1 MRTPDYGLSADEQL
15 VFLNLLAG
23 VEISRSGVELE
34 GRKVLVI
41 GAARSGV
48 AAARFLAARGALV
61 VLNDR
66 KEFIDWPD
74 DALALKGDGGVV
86 KLLAGDAPSWLL
98 DQVSLVVIS
107 PGVPAASI
115 PVRYAERAGAE
126 VIGEVELAWRFLRGR
141 VVGITGTN
149 GKTTTTALVG
159 ELLKGSGLTVQV
171 GGNIGTPLVSLV
183 ETSREGGW
191 TVAELS
197 SYQLETI
204 REFRPTVAVVLNLM
218 PDHMDRYETFAD
230 YGAAKHR
237 IFRNQT
243 ETDVA
248 ILNADDPV
256 VSTWA
261 RGLNAH
267 VTLFSTSRELE
278 EGLFLRGRELVA
290 RASGRERVLLT
301 RDEMQLKGLHNVQ
314 NVLAAL
320 AAGLA
325 CGADPEAMRE
335 TVRGFAPVE
344 HRLERVAEVGG
355 VTFYN
360 DSKATNVDAAVKAV
374 EALSDEPG
382 RLVLILGGRGKN
394 APYAPLAP
402 LVERKAR
409 ALVLIG
415 EDADRIE
422 AELGGAADIIRAA
435 DMTDA
440 VRRAHEAAS
449 PGDAVLLAPA
459 CASFDMFTSYEHRGR
474 VFKDA
479 VASLKLRVSG
489 SDSGLE
495 TRNSQLET
503 LS

>member
-1 MRTPDYGLSADEQL
+1 M
-15 VFLNLLAG
+15 
-23 VEISRSGVELE
+23 ELD
-34 GRKVLVI
+34 GKKVLVI
-41 GAARSGV
+41 GAGRSGV
-48 AAARFLAARGALV
+48 ASARFLAARGALV

-66 KEFIDWPD
+66 KEFIDWTN
-74 DALALKGDGGVV
+74 DALALKGEGVV
-86 KLLAGDAPSWLL
+86 KLLAGDVPSWLL
-98 DQVSLVVIS
+98 DQIELVVVS
-107 PGVPAASI
+107 PGVPSKSI

-149 GKTTTTALVG
+149 GKTTTTTLVG
-159 ELLKGSGLTVQV
+159 ELLRDAGLPVQV

-183 ETSREGGW
+183 ESSREDGW

-218 PDHMDRYETFAD
+218 PDHMDRYETLAD

-243 ETDVA
+243 SADVA
-248 ILNADDPV
+248 VLNADDPV
-256 VSTWA
+256 VSGWA
-261 RGLNAH
+261 SGLEAH
-267 VTLFSTSRELE
+267 VTRFSTGRELD

-290 RASGRERVLLT
+290 RTWSGERVLMS
-301 RDEMQLKGLHNVQ
+301 RDEMQLKGVHNVQ

-325 CGADPEAMRE
+325 CGAGPDSMRE
-335 TVRGFAPVE
+335 TVRRFAPVE

-374 EALSDEPG
+374 EALAEEPG
-382 RLVLILGGRGKN
+382 RIVLILGGRGKN

-402 LVERKAR
+402 LIRRKAR
-409 ALVLIG
+409 ALLTLG
-415 EDADRIE
+415 EDAERIE
-422 AELGGAADIIRAA
+422 AELKEFAPTSRAS
-435 DMTDA
+435 DMADA
-440 VRRAHEAAS
+440 VRRAYREAE
-449 PGDAVLLAPA
+449 PGDSVLLAPA
-459 CASFDMFTSYEHRGR
+459 CASFDMFTSFEHRGR
-474 VFKDA
+474 VFKEEVMGIMNSERGTMNERA
-479 VASLKLRVSG
+479 KSLVS
-489 SDSGLE
+489 
-495 TRNSQLET
+495 
-503 LS
+503 